1 MARKPREQG
10 AAQERR
16 IFERMHDGKLA
27 HATSVDEAQVARA
40 IAAATAV
47 RDHAYAPYSRFKVG
61 AALVTAAGSMHVG
74 CNVENAS
81 YGLTQCAERAAITAA
96 TAAGRRDVIMCII
109 VTDTTE
115 PTTPCGACRQVLAET
130 GMDMLVICRTLA
142 GAERRFTLNDLLPDA
157 FLTVE
162 GA

>member
-1 MARKPREQG
+1 M
-10 AAQERR
+10 
-16 IFERMHDGKLA
+16 
-27 HATSVDEAQVARA
+27 DEAHVARA

-47 RDHAYAPYSRFKVG
+47 RERAYAPYSRFKVG
-61 AALVTAAGSMHVG
+61 AALVAVDGSLHVG

-96 TAAGRRDVIMCII
+96 TAAGRRDVIMCAI
-109 VTDTTE
+109 VTDTAE

-130 GMDMLVICRTLA
+130 GIDMLVICRTLA
-142 GAERRFTLNDLLPDA
+142 GAERRYTLRDLLPDA
-157 FLTVE
+157 FLSVE